1 MDLSPLTAT
10 TPIDGRYQSKTSSLS
25 TYFSEYALIKY
36 RLYIEVEYFIKLSE
50 TGLEE
55 FPEISEEAKTS
66 LRSAVTNFS
75 LEDAEEV
82 KATERITNHDVKAVE
97 YFLKKRVDDLG
108 LEAVREFVHF
118 GLTSQDINN
127 TAIPLSL
134 IDGMSDTVLP
144 LLNNIIAGLNQ
155 KATEWLHVPMLAK
168 THGQP
173 ASPTTLGKEIYV
185 FSERLQLQLAQL
197 KIIPFSSKFGGAT
210 GNLNAHKVTFGD
222 TNWVNWANDFVEN
235 TLGLSRSRTTTQIEH
250 YDNLAALFDCLKRI
264 NTILIDFNKDI
275 WTYVS
280 MEYFKQ
286 KIKEGEVGSS
296 AMPHKVN
303 PIDFENSEGNL
314 GLANAILEHLSAKLP
329 ISRLQRDLTDSTV
342 LRNVGVPLGHMLIA
356 YTSTLKGM
364 DKLLLNEASLER
376 DLENNWA
383 VCAEAIQ
390 NVLRREHF
398 PNPYEA
404 LKALTRKNEKITQE
418 SLDMFINE
426 LDVTNE
432 VKMELKNIT
441 PQNYTGY
448 LPEIN

>member
-10 TPIDGRYQSKTSSLS
+10 TPIDGRYQSKTSILS

-36 RLYIEVEYFIKLSE
+36 RLHIEVEYFIKLSE

-134 IDGMSDTVLP
+134 MDGMSDTVLP

-155 KATEWLHVPMLAK
+155 RATEWLHIPMLAK

-197 KIIPFSSKFGGAT
+197 KIIRFSSKFGA
-210 GNLNAHKVTFGD
+210 GD
-222 TNWVNWANDFVEN
+222 IAP
-235 TLGLSRSRTTTQIEH
+235 QC
-250 YDNLAALFDCLKRI
+250 LF
-264 NTILIDFNKDI
+264 
-275 WTYVS
+275 
-280 MEYFKQ
+280 
-286 KIKEGEVGSS
+286 
-296 AMPHKVN
+296 
-303 PIDFENSEGNL
+303 
-314 GLANAILEHLSAKLP
+314 
-329 ISRLQRDLTDSTV
+329 
-342 LRNVGVPLGHMLIA
+342 
-356 YTSTLKGM
+356 
-364 DKLLLNEASLER
+364 
-376 DLENNWA
+376 
-383 VCAEAIQ
+383 
-390 NVLRREHF
+390 
-398 PNPYEA
+398 
-404 LKALTRKNEKITQE
+404 
-418 SLDMFINE
+418 
-426 LDVTNE
+426 
-432 VKMELKNIT
+432 
-441 PQNYTGY
+441 
-448 LPEIN
+448 